1 MNKII
6 HSNEWRYRLYRHGL
20 FWLAYLVGYSF
31 LDLAEY
37 TRLYDGLELAVRW
50 MPFSVLNTY
59 VTVYWLVDRY
69 LLRGRYRAFFLLLSA
84 WTVVLIPL
92 AFLTHLYITYPYCW
106 DPGPRPSFRQA
117 LPELFDIY
125 PIFVNEVVTGFA
137 VFLRIYKFWRVE
149 LLQKLQLKQE
159 KTDAE
164 LELLKAQLH
173 PHFLFNTLN
182 NLYTLILER
191 SSRAPEM
198 LLRLSAILS
207 HVLNECQAPKVLL
220 EKEIAFCQDYI
231 DLEKER
237 YGDRLDIVTQFSGDI
252 GNKLI
257 TPMLFQP
264 FIENA
269 FKHGAAQQLG
279 KVWINIQ
286 LTVDDQRLL
295 FRVVNSADF
304 SIHSSSSGGGIGVA
318 NIRRRVQLI
327 YPDRHHFVRKQEDG
341 VHTITMTIDLAAS
354 SEGRRHRAK
363 SSPALVR
370 VGSLVGYDVS
380 GN

>member
-6 HSNEWRYRLYRHGL
+6 HSNQWRYRFYRHGL
-20 FWLAYLVGYSF
+20 FWLMFLVSYSF
-31 LDLAEY
+31 LAVDEY
-37 TRLYDGLELAVRW
+37 MGPFDGLQLAVRW
-50 MPFSVLNTY
+50 MPFCMVNAY

-69 LLRGRYRAFFLLLSA
+69 LLRSKYRSFLLMSCVWFA
-84 WTVVLIPL
+84 VLIIL
-92 AFLTHLYITYPYCW
+92 SFLTHLYLAYPYCW
-106 DPGPRPSFRQA
+106 PEGPRPSFRQA
-117 LPELFDIY
+117 LPEFFDIY
-125 PIFVNEVVTGFA
+125 PIFVNEVVAGFA
-137 VFLRIYKFWRVE
+137 VFLHLYRYWRVE

-191 SSRAPEM
+191 SPRAPGM

-207 HVLNECQAPKVLL
+207 HVLNECQDAQVLL
-220 EKEIAFCQDYI
+220 KKEIAFCQDYI

-237 YGDRLDIVTQFSGDI
+237 YGDRLDIVTEFSGDI
-252 GNKLI
+252 GDKLI

-286 LTVDDQRLL
+286 LTVDDRRLL
-295 FRVVNSADF
+295 FRVVNSADLQVQ
-304 SIHSSSSGGGIGVA
+304 SHCSGGIGVA
-318 NIRRRVQLI
+318 NIERRLQLI
-327 YPDRHHFVRKQEDG
+327 YPDRHQLIRKQEEG
-341 VHTITMTIDLAAS
+341 MHAISLTIDLATPADS
-354 SEGRRHRAK
+354 RRYRAK
-363 SSPALVR
+363 KQSRLVAIRGRKKLSAAL
-370 VGSLVGYDVS
+370 
-380 GN
+380 